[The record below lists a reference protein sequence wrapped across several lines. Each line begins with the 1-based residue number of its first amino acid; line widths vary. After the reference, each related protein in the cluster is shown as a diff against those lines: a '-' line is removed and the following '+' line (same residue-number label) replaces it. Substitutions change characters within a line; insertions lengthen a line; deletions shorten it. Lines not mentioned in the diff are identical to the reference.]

1 MKTWEQEAILEGI
14 SSGFKALEAPDCPE
28 ILRATPAENQK
39 RFRGGDSRIFSGNP
53 PKKIA
58 ETDSQNLAGNP
69 TMVFWFEKRRDLVN
83 TNFRYVGERDYLIVN
98 SNKQTLGS
106 PKCSDAK

>member
-1 MKTWEQEAILEGI
+1 
-14 SSGFKALEAPDCPE
+14 
-28 ILRATPAENQK
+28 
-39 RFRGGDSRIFSGNP
+39 
-53 PKKIA
+53 
-58 ETDSQNLAGNP
+58 
-69 TMVFWFEKRRDLVN
+69 MVFWFEKRRDLVN